1 MSENNVHYMYLQIV
15 EKIEY
20 QNREAAK
27 HDTELKK
34 GVFKLQADIQKGL
47 ASNRHE
53 LHTLVKLTKAII
65 VMQVMNLSVTSDT
78 LPALIKMIL

>member
-1 MSENNVHYMYLQIV
+1 MGQDLGYMYAQLV

-34 GVFKLQADIQKGL
+34 GVFKLQSDIERGL
-47 ASNRHE
+47 NSNRHE

-65 VMQVMNLSVTSDT
+65 IMQVANFGVTSDT
-78 LPALIKMIL
+78 IPMLLKLIL

>member
-1 MSENNVHYMYLQIV
+1 MGHDLGYMYTQLV

-34 GVFKLQADIQKGL
+34 GVFKLQADIERGL
-47 ASNRHE
+47 SSNRKE
-53 LHTLVKLTKAII
+53 LHTLVNLCKIIIAI
-65 VMQVMNLSVTSDT
+65 QVANFGLTSDT
-78 LPALIKMIL
+78 IPMLLKIIF

>member
-1 MSENNVHYMYLQIV
+1 MGSDLHVMYTQLV

-34 GVFKLQADIQKGL
+34 GVFKLQSDIERGL
-47 ASNRHE
+47 DSNRKE
-53 LHTLVKLTKAII
+53 LHTLVKLCKVVIT
-65 VMQVMNLSVTSDT
+65 MQLANFGLTSDT
-78 LPALIKMIL
+78 IPMLLKLIF

>member
-1 MSENNVHYMYLQIV
+1 MGHDLGYMYTQLV

-34 GVFKLQADIQKGL
+34 GVFKLQSDIERGL
-47 ASNRHE
+47 NSNREE
-53 LHTLVKLTKAII
+53 LHTLVTLCKVII
-65 VMQVMNLSVTSDT
+65 AMQFANFGITSDT
-78 LPALIKMIL
+78 IPMLLKLIF

>member
-1 MSENNVHYMYLQIV
+1 MGHDLGYMYAQLV

-34 GVFKLQADIQKGL
+34 GVFKLQSDIERGL
-47 ASNRHE
+47 NSNRHE

-65 VMQVMNLSVTSDT
+65 IMQVANFGVTSDT
-78 LPALIKMIL
+78 IPMLLKLIL

>member
-1 MSENNVHYMYLQIV
+1 MGQDLGYMYAQLV

-34 GVFKLQADIQKGL
+34 GVFKLQSDIDRGL
-47 ASNRHE
+47 NSNRHE

-65 VMQVMNLSVTSDT
+65 IMQVANFGVTSDT
-78 LPALIKMIL
+78 IPMLLKLIL

>member
-1 MSENNVHYMYLQIV
+1 MGHDLGYMYAQLV

-34 GVFKLQADIQKGL
+34 GVFKLQSDIERGL
-47 ASNRHE
+47 NSNRHE

-65 VMQVMNLSVTSDT
+65 IMQVANFGVTSDT
-78 LPALIKMIL
+78 IPMLLRLIL

>member
-1 MSENNVHYMYLQIV
+1 MGQDLGYMYTQLV

-34 GVFKLQADIQKGL
+34 GVFKLQSDIERGL
-47 ASNRHE
+47 NSNRHE

-65 VMQVMNLSVTSDT
+65 IMQVANFGVTSDT
-78 LPALIKMIL
+78 IPMLLKLIL

>member
-1 MSENNVHYMYLQIV
+1 MGQDLGYMYAQLV

-34 GVFKLQADIQKGL
+34 GVFKLQADIERGL
-47 ASNRHE
+47 NSNRHE

-65 VMQVMNLSVTSDT
+65 IMQVANFGVTSDT
-78 LPALIKMIL
+78 IPMLLKLIL

>member
-1 MSENNVHYMYLQIV
+1 MVHDLGFMYTQLV

-34 GVFKLQADIQKGL
+34 GVFKLQSDIERGL
-47 ASNRHE
+47 TSNRQE
-53 LHTLVKLTKAII
+53 LHTLVNLCKII
-65 VMQVMNLSVTSDT
+65 IALQIGNFGLTSDT
-78 LPALIKMIL
+78 IPALLKLIF